1 MEFLIYFMHVFNLN
15 NIRMKKKR
23 TKWNWKYSKYKLT
36 CNFKR
41 VQKYYK
47 RMQRCLS
54 RSRTCPLT
62 PWLISLWM
70 SQPRTMHVIS
80 WWSIYLTR
88 QIKITHYFWIT
99 LHPCHSRIKNS
110 KGKMYGSSHSVSHS
124 LLATHFPRRSKS
136 ISRLDNES
144 PDEKSCSVFIELTWA
159 TCLRSA
165 PSVIWITLP
174 VYRS

>member
-23 TKWNWKYSKYKLT
+23 TKWKYSKYKLT

-99 LHPCHSRIKNS
+99 LHHCAIQGLKIRREKCIDLLIQFLILFSLSTEIEIDLSSRQWE
-110 KGKMYGSSHSVSHS
+110 
-124 LLATHFPRRSKS
+124 PRREVLLGFHRINLGYLFAFRSERYLNNAP
-136 ISRLDNES
+136 RL
-144 PDEKSCSVFIELTWA
+144 
-159 TCLRSA
+159 
-165 PSVIWITLP
+165 
-174 VYRS
+174 